1 MKHKDGSFR
10 LKNWDYSNI
19 GLYFLT
25 ICTKKK
31 EHFFGNIENDI
42 MVLNE
47 VGLIVESNWRNIE
60 TQYSNIEIADF
71 VIMPNHLH
79 GILIIDG
86 LKHLKTNDFAID
98 EKTGGIT
105 GNKNPML
112 HQNISTAVRWF
123 KGKTTFDCRKIKTK
137 FGWQPRFYDHII
149 RNQTSFL
156 KIQDYIQNNPKMWYR
171 DRNNEAGLKM

>member
-86 LKHLKTNDFAID
+86 LK
-98 EKTGGIT
+98 EKQRLTVE
-105 GNKNPML
+105 K
-112 HQNISTAVRWF
+112 
-123 KGKTTFDCRKIKTK
+123 
-137 FGWQPRFYDHII
+137 
-149 RNQTSFL
+149 
-156 KIQDYIQNNPKMWYR
+156 
-171 DRNNEAGLKM
+171 